1 MASGV
6 ITPSMASY
14 AIAPVEQEEE
24 DVDLNEAE
32 DEIHEDN
39 EEDVGFDVV
48 ENITA
53 DVYQQRRLE
62 CEAIKLQLIES
73 NWTVTTK
80 SGNSELVWTV
90 TSESIPSESPSEEFS
105 SKGIRNVKWET
116 FNFLSSIAKSGKK
129 ILKCLNLTLIF
140 FFRSGQEIGR
150 SNLLN

>member
-1 MASGV
+1 
-6 ITPSMASY
+6 MASY